1 MKAKIKDLIKK
12 FNSKPQKFRVTAIVI
27 TAVVLIGLF
36 CGGCVLLGNPI
47 AKIRVINAAND
58 YIDTNMPDMKRS
70 RSICKYDI
78 TRDIYYIDFKP
89 EGWKSA
95 FTLEFTADG
104 TLTKDGYTIEYVYS
118 NMDEVLYG

>member
-12 FNSKPQKFRVTAIVI
+12 FNSKPQKFRVTAIVL

-70 RSICKYDI
+70 RSICARI
-78 TRDIYYIDFKP
+78 
-89 EGWKSA
+89 
-95 FTLEFTADG
+95 
-104 TLTKDGYTIEYVYS
+104 
-118 NMDEVLYG
+118 